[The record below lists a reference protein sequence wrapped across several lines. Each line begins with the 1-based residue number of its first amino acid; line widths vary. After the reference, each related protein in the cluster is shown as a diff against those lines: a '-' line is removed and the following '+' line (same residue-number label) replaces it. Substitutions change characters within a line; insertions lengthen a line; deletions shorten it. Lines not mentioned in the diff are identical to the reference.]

1 MTGALIFK
9 IIIVLLL
16 LAVLVSLASGM
27 FFLVKDEGESDR
39 TVKSL
44 TLRITLSIALFLML
58 IVGYFTGMI
67 QPHGISP
74 GAPETERALPE

>member
-9 IIIVLLL
+9 IIVVLLL

-27 FFLVKDEGESDR
+27 FFLVHDQGESDR
-39 TVKSL
+39 TAKSL
-44 TLRITLSIALFLML
+44 TVRITLSIALFLML

-74 GAPETERALPE
+74 EAPETERALPE